1 MAGEDREVR
10 RRCAYLWVPVALA
23 AYVVLY
29 MTGWSLVSRVP
40 STERDGMAWGLLFRL
55 TLPWSPFSR
64 PVGVVALHA
73 GAVINAVVIAGLVG
87 RRHPCCRQGQL

>member
-1 MAGEDREVR
+1 MR

-29 MTGWSLVSRVP
+29 VTGWSLVSHV
-40 STERDGMAWGLLFRL
+40 SAQTRDGMEWGLLFLL
-55 TLPWSPFSR
+55 TLPWSLFAR
-64 PVGVVALHA
+64 PVGAVALHA

-87 RRHPCCRQGQL
+87 RRHPCCREGQL